1 MRIWFQKG
9 IGPGTNI
16 TLDRPVPLRWKI
28 VQKLSE
34 DDLQL
39 TEGEH
44 LSLAVTKILCLPH
57 KLALMRCYMQVPY
70 ENTEMDVA
78 DTGATQA
85 TTYIPEELLAYQDL
99 TSQELGITPKLLGF
113 KITSQDKS
121 GLVPGGFVVWL
132 AWEMVPGLRL
142 GIKDG
147 CLWASCILGS
157 RCCRKRRNPA
167 TLCGEPPTIGH
178 FSDTPALSSLV
189 WDKDS
194 KTLYFI
200 GFRLRNKATG
210 EPRITVPD
218 VKWTAY
224 FGLAQPD
231 SHASL
236 KGGWNQDTSGW
247 KW

>member
-1 MRIWFQKG
+1 
-9 IGPGTNI
+9 
-16 TLDRPVPLRWKI
+16 
-28 VQKLSE
+28 
-34 DDLQL
+34 
-39 TEGEH
+39 
-44 LSLAVTKILCLPH
+44 
-57 KLALMRCYMQVPY
+57 MQVPY

-132 AWEMVPGLRL
+132 AWEMVPRLRL

-167 TLCGEPPTIGH
+167 TLCGEPPVG
-178 FSDTPALSSLV
+178 
-189 WDKDS
+189 
-194 KTLYFI
+194 
-200 GFRLRNKATG
+200 R
-210 EPRITVPD
+210 
-218 VKWTAY
+218 
-224 FGLAQPD
+224 
-231 SHASL
+231 
-236 KGGWNQDTSGW
+236 
-247 KW
+247 